1 MTNSTLYIGPDG
13 RLERGPSPKGA
24 SRKGEKKASKARQLT
39 ERLTWEELKAKTA
52 HLNHLF
58 EPTEAERRV
67 KLPREAERTPD
78 TWEFMHDAILGGL
91 SGGAQQLSDRIF
103 CPQCRSQCDA
113 EADLIEVD
121 GHLWGDCWQCGFR
134 GPLSKFNLY

>member
-1 MTNSTLYIGPDG
+1 MSNSTLYIGPDG
-13 RLERGPSPKGA
+13 KLERGPSPKAG
-24 SRKGEKKASKARQLT
+24 RKQKGSKARQLT
-39 ERLTWEELKAKTA
+39 DRIDGYG
-52 HLNHLF
+52 
-58 EPTEAERRV
+58 EAEQRI
-67 KLPREAERTPD
+67 KPAGEAERTSD
-78 TWEFMHDAILGGL
+78 TWEFMHDAILSGL